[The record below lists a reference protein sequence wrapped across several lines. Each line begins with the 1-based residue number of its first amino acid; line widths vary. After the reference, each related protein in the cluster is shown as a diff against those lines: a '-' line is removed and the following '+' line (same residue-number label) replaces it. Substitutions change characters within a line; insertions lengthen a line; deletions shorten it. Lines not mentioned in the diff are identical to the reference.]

1 MPPAI
6 CTLCGFDTGALLI
19 GVAVGL
25 ALGIAAAVIRRRALD
40 QDDVPEDD
48 PHARPF
54 ADSEG
59 GRNRG

>member
-1 MPPAI
+1 MGDPAI

-19 GVAVGL
+19 GIAVGL
-25 ALGIAAAVIRRRALD
+25 ALGIAAAVIRRRPAMPD
-40 QDDVPEDD
+40 DD

-59 GRNRG
+59 GRKRG